1 MVKSARETGVNMTT
15 DLINQIIV
23 EWKFQNIV
31 NCHNG
36 REDTLENR
44 SYKNLKLAEQIM
56 KNGWLIYQE
65 INKKTGQYH
74 PQAVW
79 WNAKNWK

>member
-1 MVKSARETGVNMTT
+1 MVKFARETGVNMTT

>member
-1 MVKSARETGVNMTT
+1 MVKLARETGVNMTT

-79 WNAKNWK
+79 WNAKNWN